1 MSTAIR
7 LAVGVDE
14 LKRAWRA
21 VQQGQFRA
29 ESGRCATEAAH
40 LTSSSS
46 PAGLAPTW
54 APGEHVLPV
63 LGCVGSAGAST
74 TALALATVAEGSARV
89 LECCTVTA
97 SGLVGASTAEL
108 GCRQRGWTQGRRGGV
123 LLERASDVLVGVGQV
138 PAPPVPDP
146 AVGLTVLDVGWEL
159 GQVMAAPS
167 WVGAQLGSS
176 TVVVAVSTATVP
188 GVRRLEGALS
198 LLTHTRVVAGVLGP
212 RRRRWPAGVEHSMG
226 PLARTLDLR
235 GDLVTVPLDPRLAV
249 AGVDSRALPA
259 PLLKAATQILRL
271 TEAGAKANQ
280 KGSTP

>member
-1 MSTAIR
+1 MSAPSR
-7 LAVGVDE
+7 PAVSIEE

-21 VQQGQFRA
+21 VQHGQFRTGP
-29 ESGRCATEAAH
+29 GRCATEAAH
-40 LTSSSS
+40 LTFSGN

-54 APGEHVLPV
+54 APGEQVLPV

-74 TALALATVAEGSARV
+74 TALALATVAKGPARV
-89 LECCTVTA
+89 LECCTATA

-108 GCRQRGWTQGRRGGV
+108 GCRQRGWTQGRRGAV
-123 LLERASDVLVGVGQV
+123 LLERASDVLMGVGQV
-138 PAPPVPDP
+138 PVPPVPDP

-167 WVGAQLGSS
+167 WLGAQLGSS

-188 GVRRLEGALS
+188 GIRRLERALL

-226 PLARTLDLR
+226 PPARALDLR
-235 GDLVTVPLDPRLAV
+235 GDLVAVPLDQRLAV
-249 AGVDSRALPA
+249 AGVDSNPLPA
-259 PLLKAATQILRL
+259 PLLSAATQILRL
-271 TEAGAKANQ
+271 TQVGANQ